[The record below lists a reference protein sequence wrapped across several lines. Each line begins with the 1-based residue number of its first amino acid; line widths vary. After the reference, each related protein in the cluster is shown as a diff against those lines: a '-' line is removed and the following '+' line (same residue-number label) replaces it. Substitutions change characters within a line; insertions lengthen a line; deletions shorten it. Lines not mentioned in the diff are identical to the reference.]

1 MFFNGRCEYE
11 DNAHLV
17 FSQDGDQRFPKWT
30 TAYMTFSGEMHRKE
44 CLFQYGGTYTIQNYY
59 GNYGFV
65 GGVGFPSG

>member
-1 MFFNGRCEYE
+1 
-11 DNAHLV
+11 
-17 FSQDGDQRFPKWT
+17 
-30 TAYMTFSGEMHRKE
+30 MTFSGEMHRKE